1 MPEERRTVAWNVK
14 RKQISLAQTGE
25 NLYNKMSE
33 SSIMGAEK
41 CDRKSPPAGVPEE
54 NRQT

>member
-25 NLYNKMSE
+25 NLYNKTPG